1 MGVSRI
7 QVMSTDLE
15 EQEDEL
21 LALQSIFSS
30 GEFGRNESNVGGE
43 IRVSVEL
50 PAGFTV
56 AIKEG
61 KMKVRLMNVC
71 FFIALRG

>member
-1 MGVSRI
+1 
-7 QVMSTDLE
+7 MSADTE

-30 GEFGRNESNVGGE
+30 DEFVRDEPKAAGE

-56 AIKEG
+56 AMKEG
-61 KMKVRLMNVC
+61 KISRIEKYFLLIDTSRRAW
-71 FFIALRG
+71 IITAR

>member
-1 MGVSRI
+1 MT
-7 QVMSTDLE
+7 TDFD

-30 GEFGRNESNVGGE
+30 EEFGRNESNVGGE
-43 IRVSVEL
+43 IRVYVEL
-50 PAGFTV
+50 PAGFSV

-61 KMKVRLMNVC
+61 KMMTNECLLLLEK
-71 FFIALRG
+71 

>member
-1 MGVSRI
+1 MT
-7 QVMSTDLE
+7 TDFE

-21 LALQSIFSS
+21 LSIESIFSS
-30 GEFGRNESNVGGE
+30 EEFSRNESNVGGD
-43 IRVSVEL
+43 IRVYVEL

-71 FFIALRG
+71 FFRLGKCMA

>member
-1 MGVSRI
+1 MTS
-7 QVMSTDLE
+7 DLE

-30 GEFGRNESNVGGE
+30 EEFGRNGSNRGGE
-43 IRVSVEL
+43 IRVCVEL

-56 AIKEG
+56 AMKEG
-61 KMKVRLMNVC
+61 KRT
-71 FFIALRG
+71 